1 MPYYRI
7 LVWTKKRGK
16 PFSGIRFIENHNINA
31 VQGMMY
37 KKAETIYHSNLV
49 DVEVQMLS
57 KICSA
62 VRAYLN
68 KQKAG

>member
-1 MPYYRI
+1 
-7 LVWTKKRGK
+7 
-16 PFSGIRFIENHNINA
+16 
-31 VQGMMY
+31 MMY